1 MAAMDARET
10 AQAYFE
16 AWRRKDFA
24 AERELLHDDVSFV
37 GPYDTFDNAG
47 DIIAA
52 VTQLAGLVRDLEL
65 RKVFAEGDDACI
77 IYDLVPNAQVPSV
90 TMVELIHVRDG
101 RIDSV
106 RVIFDTGAF
115 SAMFG

>member
-1 MAAMDARET
+1 MAAMDVRET

-24 AERELLHDDVSFV
+24 AERELLHGDVSFH
-37 GPYDTFDNAG
+37 GPYDTFDSAENF
-47 DIIAA
+47 IAA

-65 RKVFAEGDDACI
+65 TKIFAESDDACI
-77 IYDLVPNAQVPSV
+77 IYDLVPNAQASRVS
-90 TMVELIHVRDG
+90 MVELVHVRDG
-101 RIDSV
+101 RIDSI

-115 SAMFG
+115 SAMFA